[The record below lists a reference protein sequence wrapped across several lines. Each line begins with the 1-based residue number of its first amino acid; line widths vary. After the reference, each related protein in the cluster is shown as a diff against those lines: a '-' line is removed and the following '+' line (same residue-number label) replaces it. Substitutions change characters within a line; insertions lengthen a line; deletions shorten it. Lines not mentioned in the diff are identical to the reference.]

1 MVILG
6 ESGIPLKISQTHW
19 MALWQA
25 TRESAESNS
34 SVVMKLPAFA
44 RFICVLTAALPLSQ
58 CAPGRSAAYHA
69 NMEDLRNQVKIGEN
83 IHSATKRIKG
93 RYHIVTKPHD
103 PTGLGRE
110 LHSDV
115 DFGLPVTFLESVA
128 YAADTRPPFDENEPI
143 SAIIKARSNGTIVAI
158 E

>member
-1 MVILG
+1 
-6 ESGIPLKISQTHW
+6 
-19 MALWQA
+19 
-25 TRESAESNS
+25 
-34 SVVMKLPAFA
+34 MKPAFA
-44 RFICVLTAALPLSQ
+44 RIVCVLTAGFPLSQ

-69 NMEDLRNQVKIGEN
+69 RMADLRDQVKIGED

-93 RYHIVTKPHD
+93 RYHIVTQPYD

-115 DFGLPVTFLESVA
+115 DFGLPVTFFESVA

-143 SAIIKARSNGTIVAI
+143 SAVIKARSNGTILAI

>member
-1 MVILG
+1 MTPGCAQIVCI
-6 ESGIPLKISQTHW
+6 
-19 MALWQA
+19 A
-25 TRESAESNS
+25 TA
-34 SVVMKLPAFA
+34 VV
-44 RFICVLTAALPLSQ
+44 PLSQ

-69 NMEDLRNQVKIGEN
+69 HMEDLRNHVRIGEN
-83 IHSATKRIKG
+83 IHTATKRIKS
-93 RYHIVTKPHD
+93 RYHIVSEPYD

-115 DFGLPVTFLESVA
+115 DFGLPVTFFESVA
-128 YAADTRPPFDENEPI
+128 YAADARPPFDDNEPI